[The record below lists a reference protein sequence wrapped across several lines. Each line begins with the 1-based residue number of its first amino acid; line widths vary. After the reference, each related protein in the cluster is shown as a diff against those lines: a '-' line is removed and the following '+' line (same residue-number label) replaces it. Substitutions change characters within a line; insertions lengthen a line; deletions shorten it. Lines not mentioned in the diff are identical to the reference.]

1 MKARDLGETPDRK
14 TRSGR
19 ENGLSSPAKMEYEKP
34 KNLAESVYQQVK
46 SDLFDFHLLP
56 GDRFTEAD
64 VATKTGA
71 SRTPVREALYR
82 LQQEGYL
89 EVHFRNGWQV
99 RPLDFVRLD
108 ESYDLRIVLEQTAVK
123 RLESSTPETLSE
135 LLDRLD
141 KIWLPS
147 KGKRVYDA
155 VEVADWDEMFH
166 CSIVAAA
173 GNREIARVHAEASEK
188 VRIIRRLDF
197 TQRSRVEATYDE
209 HAAILKA
216 LRTRRGDEA
225 ARLLGAHI
233 TVSRIEVRNL
243 TLHKLQSARTSI

>member
-1 MKARDLGETPDRK
+1 MTPRDLGETPARK
-14 TRSGR
+14 PRPGR
-19 ENGLSSPAKMEYEKP
+19 GNGLPSQAKVDTDKP
-34 KNLAESVYQQVK
+34 KNLAENVYEQVK

-108 ESYDLRIVLEQTAVK
+108 ESYDLRIVLEQVAVK
-123 RLESSTPETLSE
+123 RLESAAPESLSE

-141 KIWLPS
+141 EVWL
-147 KGKRVYDA
+147 KTLDKRTFDA
-155 VEVADWDEMFH
+155 VEVADWDESFH

-197 TQRSRVEATYDE
+197 TQRQRVEATYDE

-216 LRTRRGDEA
+216 LRARRGDEA

-243 TLHKLQSARTSI
+243 TLHKLQSARSS

>member
-1 MKARDLGETPDRK
+1 MIKSGPGGTPVRK
-14 TRSGR
+14 SRPGR
-19 ENGLSSPAKMEYEKP
+19 GNGLPSKSLEADKP
-34 KNLAESVYQQVK
+34 RNLAESVYEQVK
-46 SDLFDFHLLP
+46 SDLFDFRLLP
-56 GDRFTEAD
+56 GDRFTEAEL
-64 VATKTGA
+64 ATRTGA

-108 ESYDLRIVLEQTAVK
+108 ESYDLRIVLEQVAVK
-123 RLESSTPETLSE
+123 RLESASPEALCE
-135 LLDRLD
+135 LLDRLEGT
-141 KIWLPS
+141 WLKAPA
-147 KGKRVYDA
+147 KRSFDA
-155 VEVADWDEMFH
+155 HQVADWDESFH

-197 TQRSRVEATYDE
+197 TQRQRVEATYDE

-243 TLHKLQSARTSI
+243 TLHKLQSARSS

>member
-1 MKARDLGETPDRK
+1 MTPPNLGETPIRK
-14 TRSGR
+14 TRPGR
-19 ENGLSSPAKMEYEKP
+19 RNGLPSKEVDADKP
-34 KNLAESVYQQVK
+34 KNLAESVYEQVK

-108 ESYDLRIVLEQTAVK
+108 ESYDLRIVLEQVAAK
-123 RLESSTPETLSE
+123 RLESSDPATLST
-135 LLDRLD
+135 LLEPLD
-141 KIWLPS
+141 KIWLKGPS
-147 KGKRVYDA
+147 SRKFDA
-155 VEVADWDEMFH
+155 VEVADWDESFH

-173 GNREIARVHAEASEK
+173 GNREIARVHAEATEK

-197 TQRSRVEATYDE
+197 TQRTRVDATYEE

-216 LRTRRGDEA
+216 LRARRGDEA
-225 ARLLGAHI
+225 GRLLGAHI

-243 TLHKLQSARTSI
+243 TLHKLQSARNT

>member
-1 MKARDLGETPDRK
+1 MTRGDHGEIPIRK
-14 TRSGR
+14 PRPGR
-19 ENGLSSPAKMEYEKP
+19 GIGLPSNTKVEADKP
-34 KNLAESVYQQVK
+34 KNLAESVYEQVK

-108 ESYDLRIVLEQTAVK
+108 ESYDLRIVLEQVAAK
-123 RLESSTPETLSE
+123 RLESSDPATLTA
-135 LLDRLD
+135 LLDSLD
-141 KIWLPS
+141 MIWL
-147 KGKRVYDA
+147 KGAGDRKFDA
-155 VEVADWDEMFH
+155 VEVADWDESFH

-173 GNREIARVHAEASEK
+173 GNREIARVHAEATEK

-197 TQRSRVEATYDE
+197 TQRSRVEATYEE

-216 LRTRRGDEA
+216 LRARRGDEA
-225 ARLLGAHI
+225 GRLLGAHI

-243 TLHKLQSARTSI
+243 TLHKLQSARA

>member
-1 MKARDLGETPDRK
+1 MIKRDLGETPTRK
-14 TRSGR
+14 TRPGR
-19 ENGLSSPAKMEYEKP
+19 ANALPSTPKMEAEKP

-123 RLESSTPETLSE
+123 RLESSEPAVLSE

-141 KIWLPS
+141 KIWL
-147 KGKRVYDA
+147 KRPAERKFDA
-155 VEVADWDEMFH
+155 VEVADWDESFH

-197 TQRSRVEATYDE
+197 TQSTRVEATYDE
-209 HAAILKA
+209 HTAILKA
-216 LRTRRGDEA
+216 LRARRGDEA

-243 TLHKLQSARTSI
+243 TLHKLQSARTA

>member
-1 MKARDLGETPDRK
+1 MISRDLGETPTRK
-14 TRSGR
+14 TRPGR
-19 ENGLSSPAKMEYEKP
+19 GNGLPSSTRVEADKP
-34 KNLAESVYQQVK
+34 KNLAECVYEQVK

-108 ESYDLRIVLEQTAVK
+108 ESYDLRIVLEQVAVK
-123 RLESSTPETLSE
+123 RLESTPPDLLSE
-135 LLDRLD
+135 LLLRLEA
-141 KIWLPS
+141 IWLTPPE
-147 KGKRVYDA
+147 RRNFDA
-155 VEVADWDEMFH
+155 VEVADWDESFH

-197 TQRSRVEATYDE
+197 TQRARVEATYEE
-209 HAAILKA
+209 HAAILKT
-216 LRTRRGDEA
+216 LRARRGDEA

-243 TLHKLQSARTSI
+243 TLHKLQSARSS

>member
-1 MKARDLGETPDRK
+1 MTRSDHGETPTRK
-14 TRSGR
+14 TRPGR
-19 ENGLSSPAKMEYEKP
+19 AFGLPSTPRVEADKP
-34 KNLAESVYQQVK
+34 KNLAESVYEQVK

-108 ESYDLRIVLEQTAVK
+108 ESYDLRIVLEQVAAK
-123 RLESSTPETLSE
+123 RLESASPESLCE

-141 KIWLPS
+141 GVWLKPPARRS
-147 KGKRVYDA
+147 YEA
-155 VEVADWDEMFH
+155 VEVADWDESFH
-166 CSIVAAA
+166 CSLVAAA

-197 TQRSRVEATYDE
+197 TQRTRVEATYEE

-216 LRTRRGDEA
+216 LRARRGDEA

-243 TLHKLQSARTSI
+243 TLHKLQSARA